1 MAEFDWNDLRSFL
14 AVARTGRLTAAAARL
29 GVDHSTLSRRIAAL
43 EHGLKAKLFDRS
55 PAGYTLTGPGER
67 LLAGAEEM
75 ERLALRAQEAV
86 GGSAASIEGIVRIG
100 APEGFGSYFLAPR
113 IAALKTRHAQLIV
126 QLVAAPAVFSLARRD
141 ADVAI
146 TPSRPPAGRL
156 NVSRLTDYDLALYA
170 APSYLKAAPDI
181 GSLADLSRHNFVSYI
196 GDLLHFPELDFL
208 HQVAPQGSISVE
220 SSNLVA
226 QLRATLAGAG
236 LCILP
241 AFLAEA
247 EPGLVRV
254 LPEDMILTRSLWMI
268 VHQDLAELARVKA
281 AVRFLK
287 HAVEK
292 ERGLFRLNP

>member
-1 MAEFDWNDLRSFL
+1 MAGFDWNDLKSFL
-14 AVARTGRLTAAAARL
+14 AVARTGRLTGAAARI
-29 GVDHSTLSRRIAAL
+29 GVDHATLSRRIAAL
-43 EHGLKAKLFDRS
+43 EQGLKAKLFDRS
-55 PAGYTLTGPGER
+55 PAGYTLTEAGER
-67 LLAGAEEM
+67 LLGTAEEM
-75 ERLALRAQEAV
+75 ERLAMRAQEAV
-86 GGSAASIEGIVRIG
+86 GGSAASVEGIVRIG

-113 IAALKTRHAQLIV
+113 IAALKARHAELIV

-146 TPSRPPAGRL
+146 SPSRPPAGRL

-170 APSYLKAAPDI
+170 APSYLEAAPAI
-181 GSLADLSRHNFVSYI
+181 GGLADLSRHAFVSYI

-208 HQVAPQGSISVE
+208 HQVAPHGSISVE

-241 AFLAEA
+241 AFLAGE

-254 LPEDMILTRSLWMI
+254 LPDVILTRSLWLI
-268 VHQDLAELARVKA
+268 VHQDLADLARVKA
-281 AVRFLK
+281 VVRFLK
-287 HAVEK
+287 ETVER
-292 ERGLFRLNP
+292 ERTLFRLNP

>member
-43 EHGLKAKLFDRS
+43 EHRLKAKFFDRS
-55 PAGYTLTGPGER
+55 PAGYTLTAAGER
-67 LLAGAEEM
+67 LLGTAEEM

-86 GGSAASIEGIVRIG
+86 GGTAASVEGIVRIG

-113 IAALKTRHAQLIV
+113 IAALKARHARLIV

-141 ADVAI
+141 ADIAI
-146 TPSRPPAGRL
+146 SPSRPPAGRL

-170 APSYLKAAPDI
+170 SPAYIARTPAI
-181 GSLADLSRHNFVSYI
+181 GSLADLSSHLFVSYI
-196 GDLLHFPELDFL
+196 GDLLNFPELDFL
-208 HQVAPQGSISVE
+208 QQVAPQAATSVE

-241 AFLAEA
+241 AFIARE

-254 LPEDMILTRSLWMI
+254 LPDEMILTRTLWLI
-268 VHQDLAELARVKA
+268 VHQDLAGLARVKA
-281 AVRFLK
+281 AARFLK
-287 HAVEK
+287 ETVDRECA
-292 ERGLFRLNP
+292 LFRLNG